1 MYGDRTLYLKCPEN
15 NALSP
20 KELGEENRKKK
31 QAYWGWETARLG
43 SIREVSELAA
53 LQPSSNVTGTQRSVI
68 LPAIRKADGLEA
80 NFQTVLIIGQS
91 AKHMLQKFSQMYVQT
106 VDVNTRDCYN

>member
-80 NFQTVLIIGQS
+80 NFQTANNRSVSKAHAAEIQPNVRTNSGREYKRL
-91 AKHMLQKFSQMYVQT
+91 L
-106 VDVNTRDCYN
+106 